1 MKLIFLQAVLVSHQL
16 GLKGSIR
23 IEMMTRRKAI
33 CLLVSVLV
41 GACFAAAQIGLN
53 FSVAPTASAAATK
66 VLFES
71 AAQSQMPQ
79 TLSVPV
85 DSPRWDLQGQAKT
98 AEYQGRK
105 CLFLDGGAA
114 ILNDF
119 ELRDGVIDADV
130 ATPASR
136 GFFGFQ
142 FRIANEGATAEEVY
156 L

>member
-1 MKLIFLQAVLVSHQL
+1 MQAVLVSNQL
-16 GLKGSIR
+16 GLKGSIG

-53 FSVAPTASAAATK
+53 FSVAPTASAASK

-79 TLSVPV
+79 TLAVPV
-85 DSPRWDLQGQAKT
+85 DSPRWDLQGQAKA

-114 ILNDF
+114 VFDDF
-119 ELRDGVIDADV
+119 EMRDRGIDVGV
-130 ATPASR
+130 ATTPTPR
-136 GFFGFQ
+136 V
-142 FRIANEGATAEEVY
+142 FRFPVCINRRR
-156 L
+156 